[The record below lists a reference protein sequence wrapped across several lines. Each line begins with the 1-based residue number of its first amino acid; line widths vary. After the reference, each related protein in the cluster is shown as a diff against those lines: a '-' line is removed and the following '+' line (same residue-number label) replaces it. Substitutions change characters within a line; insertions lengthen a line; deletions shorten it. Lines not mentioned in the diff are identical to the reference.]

1 MREDS
6 VYSTSACATRQGSN
20 IALDG
25 EPSRNA
31 RDSAKRSADQAAGPR
46 AISAL
51 SESPAAACA
60 GRVASPLKTPRAT
73 AAARSTIC
81 SPIATPPRKTSFV
94 PRRRNTASGR
104 FWIGN
109 SVSAAL
115 ADSTQLRSAG
125 SWVSL
130 SVVMTASAPSGGQAA
145 VVHPGRVLG
154 RALGLG
160 PLIEHVPLHLV
171 ELLHHLGGAGVGG
184 QFQAVAVRV
193 EEIDRLE
200 DGVVGR
206 AE

>member
-1 MREDS
+1 
-6 VYSTSACATRQGSN
+6 TSACATRQGSSSLC
-20 IALDG
+20 AG
-25 EPSRNA
+25 APSRRA
-31 RDSAKRSADQAAGPR
+31 RESARRSADHAAEPS
-46 AISAL
+46 AISGL

-60 GRVASPLKTPRAT
+60 DRAASLPKTPRST
-73 AAARSTIC
+73 AAVRSTIC
-81 SPIATPPRKTSFV
+81 APMATPPRKGSCL

-184 QFQAVAVRV
+184 QF
-193 EEIDRLE
+193 
-200 DGVVGR
+200 
-206 AE
+206 